1 MGSINKCD
9 WCGAETTN
17 KEMYTAMSPLV
28 EKYEKL
34 IKKWQKKYGQFWYD
48 NPKKE
53 INEKLL
59 ADVITYD
66 QVTSTVG
73 KGIVCDHCLEK
84 DEMLYQKYRLIT
96 TNKDV
101 DPYSMLKIVVDNDKS
116 TIDDMEEWHLD
127 IKEKQSNLE
136 K

>member
-1 MGSINKCD
+1 MNKCD

-17 KEMYTAMSPLV
+17 KKMYTAMSPLV

-34 IKKWQKKYGQFWYD
+34 IKKWDKKYGQFWYD
-48 NPKKE
+48 NPKGE

-73 KGIVCDHCLEK
+73 KGIVCATCLDK
-84 DEMLYQKYRLIT
+84 DDEIY
-96 TNKDV
+96 NKFR
-101 DPYSMLKIVVDNDKS
+101 KN
-116 TIDDMEEWHLD
+116 E
-127 IKEKQSNLE
+127 
-136 K
+136 

>member
-9 WCGAETTN
+9 WCSAETTN

-34 IKKWQKKYGQFWYD
+34 IKKWDKKYGQFWYD
-48 NPKKE
+48 NPKGE

-59 ADVITYD
+59 ADVMTYD

-84 DEMLYQKYRLIT
+84 DEMLYQKHRLIT
-96 TNKDV
+96 TKKDV
-101 DPYSMLKIVVDNDKS
+101 DPYSMLKIVVEDKKN
-116 TIDDMEEWHLD
+116 TIDDMEEWYLD
-127 IKEKQSNLE
+127 IKEKQSSLE

>member
-17 KEMYTAMSPLV
+17 KEMYTAMSPLI

-34 IKKWQKKYGQFWYD
+34 IKKWDKKYGQFWMD
-48 NPKKE
+48 NVDGE
-53 INEKLL
+53 IDQKLL
-59 ADVITYD
+59 DEVILYD
-66 QVTSTVG
+66 QATNTVG
-73 KGIVCDHCLEK
+73 KGIICDHCLEK

-96 TNKDV
+96 TNKDI
-101 DPYSMLKIVVDNDKS
+101 DPYNMLKIIVDEEKN
-116 TIDDMEEWHLD
+116 TIDDMEEWYLD
-127 IKEKQSNLE
+127 IKNKQSSLD

>member
-9 WCGAETTN
+9 WCGSETTN
-17 KEMYTAMSPLV
+17 KEMYTAISPLN

-34 IKKWQKKYGQFWYD
+34 IKKWDKKYGQFWYD
-48 NPKKE
+48 NHGEKIDK
-53 INEKLL
+53 KLL
-59 ADVITYD
+59 DEVILYD
-66 QVTSTVG
+66 QATSTVG
-73 KGIVCDHCLEK
+73 RGIVCDYCLEK

-96 TNKDV
+96 TKKDV
-101 DPYSMLKIVVDNDKS
+101 DPYSMLKIVVDDKKS